1 MYLHSLV
8 AVVGL
13 ERTLYMTTEDV
24 VLVEVC
30 VIVSSPNI
38 SCPIEFPFTVN
49 LSTTNG
55 TAGKHC
61 DEHNWY
67 ILSL

>member
-1 MYLHSLV
+1 MHKLKQHLYFLV

-13 ERTLYMTTEDV
+13 ERTLYNKTEDV
-24 VLVEVC
+24 VLIEVC
-30 VIVSSPNI
+30 VIVYSPNV
-38 SCPIEFPFTVN
+38 SCPIAFPFSVN

-61 DEHNWY
+61 DECY
-67 ILSL
+67 